1 MDFELNEEQRLLV
14 DSARAFAAA
23 ELAPHAADWD
33 RDHHF
38 PVDVIKRA
46 AQQGF
51 LSLYISEED
60 GGLGLSRLT
69 SSLIFEQ
76 LSAGCVAT
84 AAFMTIH
91 NMASNMLA

>member
-51 LSLYISEED
+51 LSL
-60 GGLGLSRLT
+60 
-69 SSLIFEQ
+69 
-76 LSAGCVAT
+76 
-84 AAFMTIH
+84 
-91 NMASNMLA
+91 